1 MGFFERA
8 RSTWTEIEATGRLL
22 RNARRFL
29 PRSEWNVSRLIARNA
44 ETLGNQTAIVMGDS
58 SYTWTDVDEQ
68 VARYAG
74 ALRALD
80 VKAGDVVALLMD
92 NRPEFIFSQAA
103 IARVGGISALI
114 NTNLSGP
121 ALVHAINIG
130 APKLVILGSEHADR
144 VSEVAGELEVGRQRL
159 FEDTDGGAPSP
170 LTFQS
175 LGEQIGAATPYTH
188 HIPTDLNEGMCY
200 IYTSGTTGLPKAA
213 VVTHKRFLLA
223 AHLFGHSVHNAASS
237 DVIYITLPLYHS
249 NAQWAGFGASCTTGA
264 TMALRR
270 KFSATQFW
278 SDVRTYGA
286 THFIYIG
293 ELCRYLLNQPP
304 SADDRNHNI
313 RGGTGNGLRPDIWE
327 AFTSR
332 FGIPTMR
339 EFYGATEGNA
349 PMFNLEGRPGMVG
362 RLRPG
367 QILVKCDLA
376 TGELVR
382 NARGHCDQIGL
393 GETGL
398 LLGKINAL
406 TKFDGY
412 VDASAT
418 QKKVVGNILKQGDS
432 YFNSGDLLTLHADKW
447 VSFADRVGDTFRWKG
462 ENVSTNEVAEIL
474 NAAPGVLEANV
485 YGVSVPGKDGRAG
498 MASLNIEAGGFDV
511 AQLAEFVVAKLPNY
525 QRPFFI
531 RIQNDMRIT
540 QTFKHQKVAYRDE
553 GYDPQK
559 VDQDQLYFLDVD
571 KYIPIDADVYSRI
584 QRGELEPR

>member
-1 MGFFERA
+1 MGMIESA
-8 RSTWTEIEATGRLL
+8 RSTWTEVEAVGRLL
-22 RNARRFL
+22 RNAKRFL
-29 PRSEWNVSRLIARNA
+29 PRSEWNVSRLVARNA
-44 ETLGNQTAIVMGDS
+44 ETLGKQPAILIGEAR
-58 SYTWTDVDEQ
+58 YTWADVEEQ

-74 ALRALD
+74 ALRALG
-80 VKAGDVVALLMD
+80 VKAGDVAALLMD
-92 NRPEFIFSQAA
+92 NRAEFVFSEVA
-103 IARVGGISALI
+103 ITRVGGISALI
-114 NTNLSGP
+114 NTNLAGP

-130 APKLVILGSEHADR
+130 APKLVIVGSEHAEQVADV
-144 VSEVAGELEVGRQRL
+144 VSELELGPDRL
-159 FEDTDGGAPSP
+159 VEDTDQSNPAPAR
-170 LTFQS
+170 FRS
-175 LGEQIGAATPYTH
+175 LNELVGAATPYTR

-223 AHLFGHSVHNAASS
+223 AHLFGHSVHNAASD
-237 DVIYITLPLYHS
+237 DVIYVTLPLYHS
-249 NAQWAGFGASCTTGA
+249 NAQWAGFGASCSTGA
-264 TMALRR
+264 AMALRR
-270 KFSATQFW
+270 KFSVTQFW
-278 SDVRTYGA
+278 NDARTYGA

-293 ELCRYLLNQPP
+293 ELCRYLLNQPA
-304 SADDRNHNI
+304 SASDRDHNI

-327 AFTSR
+327 AFTRR
-332 FGIPTMR
+332 FGIPAMR

-376 TGELVR
+376 TGEIVR
-382 NARGHCDQIGL
+382 NARGLCDRVGI

-418 QKKVVGNILKQGDS
+418 QKKVVSGVLKRGDS

-498 MASLNIEAGGFDV
+498 MASLNIEPGDFNV
-511 AQLAEFVVAKLPNY
+511 AQLAEFVVSKLPNY

-531 RIQNDMRIT
+531 RVQNDMRIT

-553 GYDPQK
+553 GYDPTQ
-559 VDQDQLYFLDVD
+559 VEQDQLYFLDVD
-571 KYIPIDADVYSRI
+571 KYIPIDAEVYSRI